1 LTLMYLFDT
10 DTLSQIMRRNPPRR
24 LLARLD
30 LTPREYQFTSAINVG
45 ELLFGAY
52 RSPNRNAFLQQVES
66 LIFPSFEVLPFELR
80 AADVYARVRAT
91 LEREGRPLADADL
104 RIAAVAIVNDLTLVT
119 GNVRHFTRIPDLRIE
134 NWIKSYS

>member
-1 LTLMYLFDT
+1 MTLMYLFDT

>member
-1 LTLMYLFDT
+1 
-10 DTLSQIMRRNPPRR
+10 
-24 LLARLD
+24 LD

>member
-10 DTLSQIMRRNPPRR
+10 DTLSQIMQRNPPRR

>member
-1 LTLMYLFDT
+1 MYLFDT

>member
-1 LTLMYLFDT
+1 MYLFDT
-10 DTLSQIMRRNPPRR
+10 DTLSQIMQRNPPRR